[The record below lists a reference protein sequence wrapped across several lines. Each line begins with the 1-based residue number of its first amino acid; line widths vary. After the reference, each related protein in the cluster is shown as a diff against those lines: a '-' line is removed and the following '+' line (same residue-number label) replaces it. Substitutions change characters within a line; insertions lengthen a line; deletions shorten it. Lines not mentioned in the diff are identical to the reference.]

1 MDEESKRRRGQGD
14 INTLTVDMH
23 LSRNQPPGLGR
34 FVAWSATARLHTP
47 RGINQRRPSKSAVTL
62 GGLLFMWVFLVTVG
76 RTFKDG

>member
-1 MDEESKRRRGQGD
+1 MDEGSQRRRGQGD

-34 FVAWSATARLHTP
+34 SIAWATARLHTP

-62 GGLLFMWVFLVTVG
+62 GLLSMWVFLVTVG